1 MRISYEGGTKF
12 TAETRG
18 HKITVDLPPEKGGT
32 DTAMTPPE
40 LLAASL
46 GTCIGVYVTAYCNQS
61 GIDCEGLTVEV
72 ASDIVKDPMRISRLH
87 AKVKV
92 PKGVPEN
99 RRQAVK
105 KVAGSCLIHA
115 TLCSLPELVI
125 DLE

>member
-1 MRISYEGGTKF
+1 MKVSYEGGTKF

-18 HKITVDLPPEKGGT
+18 HKIAVDLPPEKGGT

-46 GTCIGVYVTAYCNQS
+46 GTCIGVYVTGYCKQA

-72 ASDIVKDPMRISRLH
+72 ASEIVQDPMRVSRLH
-87 AKVKV
+87 AKVRV
-92 PKGVPEN
+92 PKGIPES

-105 KVAGSCLIHA
+105 KVASSCLIHA
-115 TLCSLPELVI
+115 TLCSLPELLI
-125 DLE
+125 ELE